1 MKISN
6 DKFKKIIQNNN
17 EPTNNDKNNENIIKN
32 TNENNDIKKIKQNL
46 LWSNSQFN
54 NKKINTYENL
64 FNKKTF
70 DKYLPIRDQLAIEK
84 KNPNA
89 GIILPDLKNINN
101 TNNFKN
107 YNNINIKSSQNMY
120 LRSVSTDKAKLQQN
134 TNNVTN
140 DTSAFTHSSKKYFTP
155 TGFGT
160 QNYTEDVSK
169 YRMGL
174 LSAGSSSNNNIIIP
188 IIPMRRPVSNFNFGG
203 GQLWNNLESN
213 NMTHKNI
220 SNLNNI
226 NALDKAIYD
235 EKKNINNNIQNL
247 SNNTRKEGEENHPD
261 IFPKKELPINHS
273 NKNYNIYNKPNYV
286 ARNKSYQNKD
296 LKKQFEPFSMENNM
310 NINNMYL
317 GMDKMITKLHK
328 IKIEKGMMNSGI
340 MNSLNKKFNND
351 YQTQIKQFKKSSL
364 SIMFNQQN
372 NNKNGK
378 TINMNENNDKNKLR
392 SHSFNNR
399 NNNNNGYS

>member
-1 MKISN
+1 M
-6 DKFKKIIQNNN
+6 
-17 EPTNNDKNNENIIKN
+17 
-32 TNENNDIKKIKQNL
+32 
-46 LWSNSQFN
+46 
-54 NKKINTYENL
+54 
-64 FNKKTF
+64 
-70 DKYLPIRDQLAIEK
+70 
-84 KNPNA
+84 
-89 GIILPDLKNINN
+89 PDLKNINN

-107 YNNINIKSSQNMY
+107 YNNINIKNSQNIY
-120 LRSVSTDKAKLQQN
+120 LRSVSTDKAKFQQN
-134 TNNVTN
+134 TNNITN
-140 DTSAFTHSSKKYFTP
+140 DTSAFTHSSKKNFTP

-203 GQLWNNLESN
+203 GQLWNNLENN

-226 NALDKAIYD
+226 NVLDKAIYD
-235 EKKNINNNIQNL
+235 EKKNANINIQNMP
-247 SNNTRKEGEENHPD
+247 NNIRKEGEENNPD
-261 IFPKKELPINHS
+261 IFAKKEMASNNS

-286 ARNKSYQNKD
+286 SRNKSYQNKD
-296 LKKQFEPFSMENNM
+296 LKKQFEPFSMDNNM

-328 IKIEKGMMNSGI
+328 IKIEKGMMNPGI
-340 MNSLNKKFNND
+340 INSLNKKFNND

-372 NNKNGK
+372 NNKNAK
-378 TINMNENNDKNKLR
+378 TANMNENNDKSKLR
-392 SHSFNNR
+392 SHSFNIR
-399 NNNNNGYS
+399 NNNNNEYS

>member
-1 MKISN
+1 M
-6 DKFKKIIQNNN
+6 
-17 EPTNNDKNNENIIKN
+17 NENIIKN

-70 DKYLPIRDQLAIEK
+70 DKYLPIRDKLAAEK
-84 KNPNA
+84 KNPNT
-89 GIILPDLKNINN
+89 GIILPDLNNINN

-107 YNNINIKSSQNMY
+107 YNNINIKNSQNMY
-120 LRSVSTDKAKLQQN
+120 LRSVSTDKAKFQQN
-134 TNNVTN
+134 TNNITN

-203 GQLWNNLESN
+203 GQLWNNLENN

-226 NALDKAIYD
+226 NVLDKAIYD
-235 EKKNINNNIQNL
+235 EKKNINSNIQNMQ
-247 SNNTRKEGEENHPD
+247 NNIRKEEENNPD
-261 IFPKKELPINHS
+261 ILPKKELAANHS

-286 ARNKSYQNKD
+286 PRNKSYQNKD
-296 LKKQFEPFSMENNM
+296 IKKQFEPFSMENNMNM

-340 MNSLNKKFNND
+340 INSLNKKFNND

-372 NNKNGK
+372 NNKNAK
-378 TINMNENNDKNKLR
+378 TGNINENNDKNKLR

-399 NNNNNGYS
+399 NNNNNNGYS

>member
-1 MKISN
+1 MKNSN
-6 DKFKKIIQNNN
+6 DKFKKIIPKNIG
-17 EPTNNDKNNENIIKN
+17 PTNNEKTNENIIKN
-32 TNENNDIKKIKQNL
+32 ANENNDIKKIKQNL
-46 LWSNSQFN
+46 QWSNSQFS

-64 FNKKTF
+64 FKKKTF
-70 DKYLPIRDQLAIEK
+70 DKYLPIRDKLVIEK
-84 KNPNA
+84 KNPNT
-89 GIILPDLKNINN
+89 GIILPDLKNINKN

-107 YNNINIKSSQNMY
+107 YNNINIKNSQNMY
-120 LRSVSTDKAKLQQN
+120 LRSVSTDKAKFQQN
-134 TNNVTN
+134 TNNITN
-140 DTSAFTHSSKKYFTP
+140 DTSAFTHSSKKNFTP

-174 LSAGSSSNNNIIIP
+174 LSAGSTSNNNIIIP

-203 GQLWNNLESN
+203 GQLWNNLEN
-213 NMTHKNI
+213 NNLTHKNI

-226 NALDKAIYD
+226 NVLDKAIYD
-235 EKKNINNNIQNL
+235 EKKNANSNIQNMP
-247 SNNTRKEGEENHPD
+247 NNIRKEGEENNPD
-261 IFPKKELPINHS
+261 IFPKKELASNHS

-286 ARNKSYQNKD
+286 TRNKSYQNKD
-296 LKKQFEPFSMENNM
+296 LKKQLEPFSMESNM

-372 NNKNGK
+372 INKNGK
-378 TINMNENNDKNKLR
+378 TVNMNENNDKSKLR

-399 NNNNNGYS
+399 NNNGYS

>member
-6 DKFKKIIQNNN
+6 DKFKKIIQKNN

>member
-1 MKISN
+1 VKNSN
-6 DKFKKIIQNNN
+6 DKFKKIIPKNNG
-17 EPTNNDKNNENIIKN
+17 PTNNEKTNENIIKN
-32 TNENNDIKKIKQNL
+32 ANENNDIKKIKQNL
-46 LWSNSQFN
+46 LWSNSQFS

-70 DKYLPIRDQLAIEK
+70 DKYLPIRDKLVIEK
-84 KNPNA
+84 KNPNT
-89 GIILPDLKNINN
+89 GIILPDLKNINKN

-107 YNNINIKSSQNMY
+107 YNNINIKSSQNLY
-120 LRSVSTDKAKLQQN
+120 LRSVSTDKAKFQQN
-134 TNNVTN
+134 TNNITN

-174 LSAGSSSNNNIIIP
+174 LSAGSTSNNNIIIP

-220 SNLNNI
+220 NNLNNI
-226 NALDKAIYD
+226 NVLDKAIYD
-235 EKKNINNNIQNL
+235 EKKNANSNIQN
-247 SNNTRKEGEENHPD
+247 NIRKEGEENNPD
-261 IFPKKELPINHS
+261 IFPKKVLASNHS

-286 ARNKSYQNKD
+286 TRNKSYQNKD
-296 LKKQFEPFSMENNM
+296 LKKQFEPFSMESNM
-310 NINNMYL
+310 NINNMFL

-372 NNKNGK
+372 NSKNGK
-378 TINMNENNDKNKLR
+378 TVNINENNDKSKLR

-399 NNNNNGYS
+399 NNNGYS

>member
-1 MKISN
+1 MKNSN
-6 DKFKKIIQNNN
+6 DKFKKIIPKNNG
-17 EPTNNDKNNENIIKN
+17 PTNNEK

-46 LWSNSQFN
+46 LWSNSQFS

-70 DKYLPIRDQLAIEK
+70 DKYLPIRDKLVIEK
-84 KNPNA
+84 KNPNT
-89 GIILPDLKNINN
+89 GIILPDLKNINKN

-107 YNNINIKSSQNMY
+107 YNNINIKNSQNMY
-120 LRSVSTDKAKLQQN
+120 LRSVSTDKAKFQQN
-134 TNNVTN
+134 TNNITN

-155 TGFGT
+155 TGFGA

-174 LSAGSSSNNNIIIP
+174 LSAGSTSNNNIIIP

-220 SNLNNI
+220 NNLNNI
-226 NALDKAIYD
+226 NVLDKAIYD
-235 EKKNINNNIQNL
+235 EKKNANSNIQNMP
-247 SNNTRKEGEENHPD
+247 NNIRKEGEENNPD
-261 IFPKKELPINHS
+261 IFPKKELASNHS

-286 ARNKSYQNKD
+286 TRKKSYQNKD
-296 LKKQFEPFSMENNM
+296 IKKQFEPFSMESNM

-372 NNKNGK
+372 NSKNGK
-378 TINMNENNDKNKLR
+378 TVNMNENNDKSKLR

-399 NNNNNGYS
+399 NNNGYS

>member
-1 MKISN
+1 VKNSN
-6 DKFKKIIQNNN
+6 DKFKKIIPKNNG
-17 EPTNNDKNNENIIKN
+17 PTNNEK

-46 LWSNSQFN
+46 LWSNSQFS

-70 DKYLPIRDQLAIEK
+70 DKYLPIRDKLVIEK
-84 KNPNA
+84 KNPNT
-89 GIILPDLKNINN
+89 GIILPDLKNINKN

-107 YNNINIKSSQNMY
+107 YNNINIKNSQNMY
-120 LRSVSTDKAKLQQN
+120 LRSVSTDKAKFQQN
-134 TNNVTN
+134 TNNITN

-155 TGFGT
+155 TGFGA

-174 LSAGSSSNNNIIIP
+174 LSAGSTSNNNIIIP

-220 SNLNNI
+220 NNLNNI
-226 NALDKAIYD
+226 NVLDKAIYD
-235 EKKNINNNIQNL
+235 EKKNANSNIQNMP
-247 SNNTRKEGEENHPD
+247 NNIRKEGEENNPD
-261 IFPKKELPINHS
+261 IFPKKELASNHS

-286 ARNKSYQNKD
+286 TRKKSYQNKD
-296 LKKQFEPFSMENNM
+296 IKKQFEPFSMESNM

-372 NNKNGK
+372 NSKNGK
-378 TINMNENNDKNKLR
+378 TVNMNENNDKSKLR

-399 NNNNNGYS
+399 NNNGYS